1 MGTQQSYGLSVN
13 LATRYA
19 SDTLH
24 KTYTTT
30 AHLSRKFTLWSQCW
44 HGARPMTTSNTY
56 VPTCHQFHEQWSL
69 PWSNAN
75 LDWLTLIDVLIPWF
89 PRNDDAR
96 VQRCYSKLPPALNF
110 SAGIFPSIFRHLLR
124 NFVAVPSPEFR
135 RAKHTMP
142 QYGWP
147 KIGGTV
153 IWWLGFDLLSKLEW
167 FESHATNSM
176 EGFDL
181 ENAK

>member
-1 MGTQQSYGLSVN
+1 MLTWC
-13 LATRYA
+13 
-19 SDTLH
+19 
-24 KTYTTT
+24 K
-30 AHLSRKFTLWSQCW
+30 
-44 HGARPMTTSNTY
+44 SNDNIKY